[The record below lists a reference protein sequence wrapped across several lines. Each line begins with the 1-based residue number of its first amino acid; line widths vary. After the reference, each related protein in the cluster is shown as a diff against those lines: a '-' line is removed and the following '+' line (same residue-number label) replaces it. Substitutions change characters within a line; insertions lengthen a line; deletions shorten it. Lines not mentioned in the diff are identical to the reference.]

1 MRART
6 CQGLSTGAVT
16 KSLYS
21 GNWQASQFGHELT
34 LANGCFAVAAQG
46 SRSRRPATGPACVAV
61 SGRRLWR
68 DSRLGGERDG
78 HGVEQL
84 ARSHHRVSRRT
95 EFLKVR
101 RLNVRLVCSRVAVD
115 LKHAHEAGVIP
126 FRDGVEHEA
135 ALFEAHRCLADLTRR
150 PGESLG
156 RGRINLQLG
165 DAQVP
170 TKSLLSHDDRGQT
183 EEHDG

>member
-34 LANGCFAVAAQG
+34 LANGCFVVAAQG

-101 RLNVRLVCSRVAVD
+101 RLHVCLVCSRVAVD
-115 LKHAHEAGVIP
+115 LKHAHEARFPVPRRRRARGSP
-126 FRDGVEHEA
+126 LRGAQMPGRPHA
-135 ALFEAHRCLADLTRR
+135 SPRRKPR
-150 PGESLG
+150 PGQD
-156 RGRINLQLG
+156 QLAARRRAG
-165 DAQVP
+165 TD
-170 TKSLLSHDDRGQT
+170 
-183 EEHDG
+183 